1 MIRHRSLLS
10 LAAVVVASLV
20 SSGCSESEAAPIPD
34 SPPVGQPAPT
44 FTVTDTKGK
53 AHTLDS
59 YRGKWVVLEW
69 FNHDCPYT
77 KKHYKTD
84 NMQALQRE
92 YTGKGVVW
100 ISVLSSAPGKQGY
113 RSSAAEADEEMTEK
127 KAAPSFVVRDTA
139 GVLGRQYGARNTPH
153 LFAIDPQG
161 VLRYAGAIDDKPTA
175 KANDIA
181 GAKNYLKAA
190 LDAGLAGQ
198 PIAEATTQPYGCDV
212 KY

>member
-1 MIRHRSLLS
+1 MTRQRALPR
-10 LAAVVVASLV
+10 LAVALVASYIATA
-20 SSGCSESEAAPIPD
+20 CTQSEA
-34 SPPVGQPAPT
+34 SPVLESPAVNQPAPA
-44 FTVTDTKGK
+44 FTVIDTKG
-53 AHTLDS
+53 ATHSLAD
-59 YRGKWVVLEW
+59 YRDKWVVLEW

-77 KKHYKTD
+77 KKHYSSD

-100 ISVLSSAPGKQGY
+100 ISVVSSAPGKQGY
-113 RSSAAEADEEMTEK
+113 RSAADADRLTIEK
-127 KAAPSFVVRDTA
+127 KAVPSFVVRDTA

-161 VLRYAGAIDDKPTA
+161 VLRYAGAIDDKPTSRA
-175 KANDIA
+175 KDVK
-181 GAKNYLKAA
+181 GAQNYVKAA

-198 PIAEATTQPYGCDV
+198 PIAIATTQPYGCDV